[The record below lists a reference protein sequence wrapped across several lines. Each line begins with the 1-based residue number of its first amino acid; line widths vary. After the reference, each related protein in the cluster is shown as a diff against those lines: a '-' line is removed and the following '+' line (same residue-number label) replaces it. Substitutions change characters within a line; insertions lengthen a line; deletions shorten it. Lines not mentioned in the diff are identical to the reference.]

1 MTRSDNDYSYIEDK
15 KAWIFSL
22 DRCVKLNIDK
32 NAKQNAIKNNQSV
45 LCGFGETDIVILKNP
60 HLRKD
65 NSTLAG
71 RTYQYPAIITE
82 SYGQSLNTQVDVKYF

>member
-32 NAKQNAIKNNQSV
+32 NAKQNAIKNN
-45 LCGFGETDIVILKNP
+45 
-60 HLRKD
+60 
-65 NSTLAG
+65 
-71 RTYQYPAIITE
+71 
-82 SYGQSLNTQVDVKYF
+82 